1 MSTSILAIPDIG
13 NVTFTRS
20 ARAKYLRLTV
30 RPDKTIIVTIPK
42 RGSIDE
48 AKQFLTTKI
57 SWVQKQLQKIE
68 RHKKHYEEQ
77 KPDLNIDFEKAQKE
91 LFRRLDYF
99 SEKYKMPYNRA
110 SFRCQRTRWGSC
122 SYKNNINL
130 NINIAFLPVELQDYI
145 IVHELV
151 HIKVKNHS
159 KVFWAELNKYTE
171 GKAREL
177 AKKLRKYRINFIV

>member
-1 MSTSILAIPDIG
+1 MPTSTLAIPDIG

-20 ARAKYLRLTV
+20 VRARYLRLTV
-30 RPDKTIIVTIPK
+30 RPDKTVIVTIPR
-42 RGSIDE
+42 RGSLDE

-57 SWVQKQLQKIE
+57 SWIQKQLQKIE
-68 RHKKHYEEQ
+68 RRTQHVQ
-77 KPDLNIDFEKAQKE
+77 TPDLNIDFEKAQEE
-91 LFRRLDYF
+91 LFRRLEYF
-99 SEKYKMPYNRA
+99 SEKYKLPINRA

-130 NINIAFLPVELQDYI
+130 NVNMAFLPVELQDYI

-151 HIKVKNHS
+151 HTRVKNHS
-159 KVFWAELNKYTE
+159 KIFWNELDKYTE

-177 AKKLRKYRINFIV
+177 AKKLRKHRINLIA